1 MDQINCCCCCCC
13 CYIGLFSKI
22 ADNKIGYL
30 VKKYCKD
37 LDVELDISSFKV
49 GNLFSVKDSVPDK
62 LRSRVVYKFSCAGC
76 SARYVGET
84 SRHFTTRVRE
94 HLSTDRVSHVYKH
107 LQNSDKCRNL
117 CTEKNFIILDS
128 ASTVFQLKIKEA
140 LHIQWQHGNIS
151 G

>member
-49 GNLFSVKDSVPDK
+49 GNLSSIKDSVPNK
-62 LRSRVVYKFSCAGC
+62 LRSGVVYKFSCGAVVLVMSVKLSDISQHVC
-76 SARYVGET
+76 VNICQRTVET
-84 SRHFTTRVRE
+84 SAQRKSS
-94 HLSTDRVSHVYKH
+94 LSWTLPPLSF
-107 LQNSDKCRNL
+107 N
-117 CTEKNFIILDS
+117 
-128 ASTVFQLKIKEA
+128 
-140 LHIQWQHGNIS
+140 
-151 G
+151 